1 MTRKRKA
8 AAGDNDPTWRPPT
21 GDTQWLV
28 RVQPG
33 ERTCLECGDTFAAGG
48 YCIRC
53 CTSEDGT
60 RRSKNELPP
69 SVATAAYLRP
79 EEYVTV
85 R

>member
-1 MTRKRKA
+1 MTRKRQAK
-8 AAGDNDPTWRPPT
+8 GDLDPTWRPPT

-33 ERTCLECGDTFAAGG
+33 ERTCLECGDTFAGG
-48 YCIRC
+48 RYCIRC
-53 CTSEDGT
+53 CTNEEGA
-60 RRSKNELPP
+60 RRKESELPP
-69 SVATAAYLRP
+69 SVATAAYLHP

>member
-1 MTRKRKA
+1 MKRARKQS
-8 AAGDNDPTWRPPT
+8 AGEYDPTWRPPT
-21 GDTQWLV
+21 GDTVHLV

-48 YCIRC
+48 YCIHC
-53 CTSEDGT
+53 GEENAGS
-60 RRSKNELPP
+60 P
-69 SVATAAYLRP
+69 SVATADYLQP